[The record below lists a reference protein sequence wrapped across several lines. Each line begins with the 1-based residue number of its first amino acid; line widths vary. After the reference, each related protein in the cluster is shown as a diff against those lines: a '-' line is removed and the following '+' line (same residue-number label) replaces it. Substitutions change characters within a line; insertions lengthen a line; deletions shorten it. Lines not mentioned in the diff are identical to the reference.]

1 MIIAAL
7 LATGLSVGIIS
18 TFFGVGGGVIAVP
31 MLYLIFPKIT
41 PQIAI
46 SSSMG
51 MIFINSIINVFN
63 FTRLG
68 QRPKFNLLINMGVGI
83 ITGVIL
89 GVNLTAYIDDIH
101 LKLFFSLVLLLVSVK
116 LAFFKGPAASNEAQ
130 WSPQVGLKNRGIEF
144 LVAMCG
150 GILAGLTGL
159 GGGAIMVPLFI
170 SILRMPLKW
179 IPVYSNFLMGCG
191 ALVGI
196 TNYMVLFENPSHL
209 FNSLIDQFHIGMV
222 NWGIVLMLSVGSLIS
237 SRAGVRLFQK
247 TRPELAQK
255 LFAALLFVIAIII
268 FFKSYSLLS

>member
-63 FTRLG
+63 FTHLG

-89 GVNLTAYIDDIH
+89 GVNLTAYIDGIH
-101 LKLFFSLVLLLVSVK
+101 LKLFFSLVLLLVSLK
-116 LAFFKGPAASNEAQ
+116 LAFIKSPKPSNDTN
-130 WSPQVGLKNRGIEF
+130 WNPQNGLKNRTIEF
-144 LVAMCG
+144 LVAMSG
-150 GILAGLTGL
+150 GVLAGLTGL

-170 SILRMPLKW
+170 SVLKMPLKW

-196 TNYMVLFENPSHL
+196 TNYMILFEKPSFL
-209 FNSLIDQFHIGMV
+209 FDSFIDQFQIGMV
-222 NWGIVLMLSVGSLIS
+222 NWGIVLMLSAGSLAS

-247 TRPELAQK
+247 TRYA
-255 LFAALLFVIAIII
+255 
-268 FFKSYSLLS
+268 